1 MKTLTKVSIK
11 EQGIA
16 GTLSRML
23 ILNDP
28 VLKKDIPLKVLIF
41 YGNLVIFYTE
51 I

>member
-11 EQGIA
+11 EQGIT

-28 VLKKDIPLKVLIF
+28 ALKLDISLKVLIF